1 MLAILSKPGDFAKF
15 SQKLT
20 TPYYYVTLMTG
31 WVEDV
36 LGAGNIKKE
45 FRWNTTN
52 KEKTSWMD
60 LTNLNLSSVI
70 LDPNDELFVDFRFTL
85 IAGGPITIN
94 DIYLLF
100 NQSALAKDKFLG
112 YRPALLV
119 SERGNISNLTKIENF
134 TFKPYNV
141 NSVVTLYKELSYTI
155 NELFGH
161 EVQYARA
168 IPLAN
173 GRDVV
178 LHEWTLYDVEDPCC
192 VKVLVPN
199 NEFTDSV
206 IAFNP
211 MGLDFEMPFEVHI
224 VKDYFENLFGI
235 GIGPQKRDIIYFPLT
250 NRIYE
255 IESSYLFKD
264 IMQREVYWKASLK
277 KYQPKSNRYEPQ
289 DLREQFDVLTRGFEE
304 SFGEEVQDKATQ
316 LTDPQQFDQKIGSR
330 EYDPIRLTVDEN
342 LVISQTTL
350 QNYSIYISES
360 QYDLHSIFNI
370 NENVDAVTYR
380 SLVDFPI
387 NDITTDIVACDT
399 PSGAI
404 GTTTVTNSVP
414 CERSLCGWFKEL
426 KPKVIL
432 PKDPVKGQLILGP
445 LTGSVYPVAFI
456 LTAVRDYQTGDL
468 IKITRFNGLSLYGAY
483 VSTAY
488 NPINNTYTLVINVK
502 KDIVDFLNSYYPGWA
517 SSSTTSGYYAEL
529 TSETI
534 MLNGFDA
541 VTQTGWKLS
550 LFASRYFVFK
560 DTQHEYVFILPNNV
574 IEGSWYAFF
583 LNVNNYYNQM
593 SLDVWIRKFNET
605 EVTPQQTTDLENIYS
620 KAIIVLTIDRSAAQG
635 TYNYR
640 LPASNLLYTNIRLF
654 NKTETDLTKQMT
666 ILNQTI
672 VQDAQFAI
680 IIDNAIPRLL
690 LPWSGKTK

>member
-15 SQKLT
+15 SQKPT
-20 TPYYYVTLMTG
+20 TPYHYVTAMTG
-31 WVEDV
+31 WVDDV
-36 LGAGNIKKE
+36 SGVGSIKKE

-52 KEKTSWMD
+52 KVKTSWMD
-60 LTNLNLSSVI
+60 LTNANLSAVI
-70 LDPNDELFVDFRFTL
+70 LDPNNELFVDFRFTL
-85 IAGGPITIN
+85 IAGGPVTIN

-100 NQSALAKDKFLG
+100 EQSDDAKDKFWG
-112 YRPALLV
+112 YRPPLFV
-119 SERGNISNLTKIENF
+119 SEKGNISNLTKIENF

-141 NSVVTLYKELSYTI
+141 NSAVSLYKELSYTI
-155 NELFGH
+155 NQLFGH

-168 IPLAN
+168 VPLAN
-173 GRDVV
+173 GRDVT

-199 NEFTDSV
+199 NEFPDSV
-206 IAFNP
+206 ISFNP

-224 VKDYFENLFGI
+224 VKDYFENLFGV
-235 GIGPQKRDIIYFPLT
+235 GIGPQKRDILYFPLT

-264 IMQREVYWKASLK
+264 IMQREVYWKVSLK

-289 DLREQFDVLTRGFEE
+289 DLREQFDVLTRDFEE
-304 SFGEEVQDKATQ
+304 AFGEEVRDEAIQ
-316 LTDPQQFDQKIGSR
+316 LTDPQQYDQKIGSR
-330 EYDPIRLTVDEN
+330 DYDPIRLSVNDN

-350 QNYSIYISES
+350 QNYSIYVSES
-360 QYDLHSIFNI
+360 QYDLHSIFSITDNPI
-370 NENVDAVTYR
+370 AVTYR
-380 SLVDFPI
+380 SFADFPI
-387 NDITTDIVACDT
+387 ADITTDVEACLT
-399 PSGAI
+399 PDGAI
-404 GTTTVTNSVP
+404 GTTPVTKSVA

-445 LTGSVYPVAFI
+445 LVGDIYPLAFI
-456 LTAVRDYQTGDL
+456 LTAVRDYQPGDL
-468 IKITRFNGLSLYGAY
+468 IKISRFNGLSLYGEY

-488 NPINNTYTLVINVK
+488 NPMNNTYTLVINVK
-502 KDIVDFLNSYYPGWA
+502 KTIVDFLNSYYPGWA
-517 SSSTTSGYYAEL
+517 SASTTSGYYAEL

-534 MLNGFDA
+534 MIDGFDA
-541 VTQTGWKLS
+541 VSQTGWKLS
-550 LFASRYFVFK
+550 LYASRYFVFK
-560 DTQHEYVFILPNNV
+560 DTQYEHLFILPNNV

-583 LNVNNYYNQM
+583 FNVNNYYNQI
-593 SLDVWIRKFNET
+593 SLDVWIRKWNET

-620 KAIIVLTIDRSAAQG
+620 KAIIVTTIDRTAAQG
-635 TYNYR
+635 SYNYR

-654 NKTETDLTKQMT
+654 NKTETDLMKQMS
-666 ILNQTI
+666 ILNETI

>member
-1 MLAILSKPGDFAKF
+1 MLAILSRPGDFAKF
-15 SQKLT
+15 SQNPT
-20 TPYYYVTLMTG
+20 TPYYYVTVMTG
-31 WVEDV
+31 WVDDV
-36 LGAGNIKKE
+36 SGAGSIKKE

-52 KEKTSWMD
+52 KVKTSWMD
-60 LTNLNLSSVI
+60 LTNANLSAVI
-70 LDPNDELFVDFRFTL
+70 LDPSDELFVDFRFTL
-85 IAGGPITIN
+85 TAGGPVTIN
-94 DIYLLF
+94 NIYLLF
-100 NQSALAKDKFLG
+100 EQSVDAEDKFWG
-112 YRPALLV
+112 YRPPLLV
-119 SERGNISNLTKIENF
+119 SEKGNISNLTKIENF

-141 NSVVTLYKELSYTI
+141 NSAVVLYKELSYTI
-155 NELFGH
+155 NQLFGH
-161 EVQYARA
+161 DVQYARA
-168 IPLAN
+168 VPLAN
-173 GRDVV
+173 GRDVT

-199 NEFTDSV
+199 NEFPDSV
-206 IAFNP
+206 ITYNP

-224 VKDYFENLFGI
+224 VKDYFENLFGV

-289 DLREQFDVLTRGFEE
+289 DLREQFDVLTRDFEE
-304 SFGEEVQDKATQ
+304 ALGEEVRDEAIQ
-316 LTDPQQFDQKIGSR
+316 LTDPQQYDQKIGSR
-330 EYDPIRLTVDEN
+330 DYDPIRLSVNDN

-370 NENVDAVTYR
+370 TENPVAVTYR
-380 SLVDFPI
+380 SFADFPI
-387 NDITTDIVACDT
+387 ADITTDIEACVT
-399 PSGAI
+399 PDGAI
-404 GTTTVTNSVP
+404 GTRDVTKSVP

-445 LTGSVYPVAFI
+445 LVGDTYPLAFI
-456 LTAVRDYQTGDL
+456 ISAVRDYQLGDL
-468 IKITRFNGLSLYGAY
+468 IKITRFNGLSLYGEY
-483 VSTAY
+483 VSTIY
-488 NPINNTYTLVINVK
+488 NPMNNTYTLVINVRK
-502 KDIVDFLNSYYPGWA
+502 SVVDFLNSYYAGWA
-517 SSSTTSGYYAEL
+517 SGSTTSGYYAEL

-534 MLNGFDA
+534 MIDGFD
-541 VTQTGWKLS
+541 TTSQTGWKLS
-550 LFASRYFVFK
+550 LYASRYFVFK
-560 DTQHEYVFILPNNV
+560 DTQYEYLFILPNNV

-583 LNVNNYYNQM
+583 LNVNNYYNQV
-593 SLDVWIRKFNET
+593 SLDVWIRKWNET
-605 EVTPQQTTDLENIYS
+605 EITPQQTTDLENIYS
-620 KAIIVLTIDRSAAQG
+620 KAIIVTTINRTAAQG

-654 NKTETDLTKQMT
+654 NKTETDLIKQMT
-666 ILNQTI
+666 ILNETI
-672 VQDAQFAI
+672 VQDAQWAI
-680 IIDNAIPRLL
+680 IIDNAVPRLL